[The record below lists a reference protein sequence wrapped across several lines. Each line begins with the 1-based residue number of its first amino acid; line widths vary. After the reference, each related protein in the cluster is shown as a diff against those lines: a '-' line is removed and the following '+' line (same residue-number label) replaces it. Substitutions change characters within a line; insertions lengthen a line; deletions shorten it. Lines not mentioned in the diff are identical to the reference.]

1 MLQKKY
7 IYIIFNLYSIILY
20 LHVPSPTQNPLKSN
34 QDQSPDELLKLSS
47 GYLQP
52 LLTTYQGLAW
62 IKPFTTWG
70 ELGCFFAAA
79 RICRTKFM
87 QNFPIFLTRAPWF
100 RFVGWSWGAHFFP
113 REPWR
118 CWRMINL
125 FIHHWDSEKIDWKGR
140 ICTNMAIQNTSSL
153 KSLWRLPNLSQVP
166 GYINYLTALYKWRHL
181 PFSPR
186 NS

>member
-1 MLQKKY
+1 MY
-7 IYIIFNLYSIILY
+7 IYIHIIFNLYSIILY

-34 QDQSPDELLKLSS
+34 QDQSPDELLKVIIWLPSTFAYNLPGLSMNQTIHNMGWVGMFLCS
-47 GYLQP
+47 CKDLQDKNP
-52 LLTTYQGLAW
+52 
-62 IKPFTTWG
+62 
-70 ELGCFFAAA
+70 
-79 RICRTKFM
+79 M

-153 KSLWRLPNLSQVP
+153 KSLWRLPNSSQVP